1 MDVLRNAHRKR
12 VCIVATVPFALKW
25 FMTPH
30 IILLRDRCDLTL
42 VANDS
47 SEGLEELL
55 GGSVSYV
62 QMPIMRKISIK
73 DDIFSL
79 MKLWQFF
86 RKEKFDCVYSI
97 MPKAGFLSMLASF
110 FAGIPTRLCVF
121 NGEVWANKIGLKRS
135 FLKFLDKI
143 TARFAT
149 VVLAVGPSQRKVLIK
164 NNIIKEDKVNVIAD
178 GSIAGVNLDRF
189 KLNNSVRHQ
198 IRLQNKIETDAI
210 VFLFVGRLARDKGL
224 LDLFRAFS
232 KAAEQNPNIHLMIVG
247 PDEAGLDKV
256 ISSAL
261 ANRFAGRVHR
271 FGFTD
276 YPENYMSAADVLCL
290 PSYREGL
297 STALIEAASM
307 GLPTIASRIYG
318 VTDVVVEGITGILH
332 KPAAEHEI
340 VAAMLSIANNEK
352 LRQKMGA
359 AARLRA
365 VDMFSEERVM
375 KAFSQFYNEMFL
387 ELDKV
392 VEYKKPKLLFVVTE
406 DWYFVSHRL
415 SLAVAARKMG
425 YEVAVVTR
433 IKNHAEIIKEAG
445 IRLIPF
451 KLSRRIG
458 NPLTELLGLFSV
470 YRREHPDIVHHVA
483 MKPIFLG
490 TIAAG
495 LAGFPIQVNA
505 VAGLG
510 WLFISQSPIARWLN
524 PLIRWILFR
533 LLSASRGRVIVQNP
547 DDAELLKKAGVKGS
561 NMLMIRGA
569 GVDTLEFSFSPVPPE
584 PICVVL
590 ASRILWD
597 KGVGEFVDAARQ
609 LIQDGVEARFILV
622 GDPDPDNPTS
632 IPEKILSAWQKEKII
647 EWWGHRDDMVT
658 VFQAAHIVCL
668 PSYREGLPKVLLEAA
683 ACGRPIVTTDV
694 PGCREVVREGE
705 NGLLVPAHN
714 AQALSEALLCLI
726 KNHELRAQ
734 MGRRSREIM
743 LKDFSS
749 EKVIAQTLSVYKEL
763 IE

>member
-1 MDVLRNAHRKR
+1 MTDSRNSHRKR
-12 VCIVATVPFALKW
+12 VCIVATVPFVLKW

-42 VANDS
+42 VANGS

-55 GGSVSYV
+55 SRSVSYV

-79 MKLWQFF
+79 IKLWRFF

-97 MPKAGFLSMLASF
+97 MPKAGFLSMLAAF
-110 FAGIPTRLCVF
+110 FAGIPTRICVF

-135 FLKFLDKI
+135 FLKFLDKV
-143 TARFAT
+143 TVRFAT
-149 VVLAVGPSQRKVLIK
+149 IVLAVGPSQRKVLIQ
-164 NNIIKEDKVNVIAD
+164 NNIIKEDKVDVIAD

-189 KLNNSVRHQ
+189 KLNTSVRHQ
-198 IRLQNKIETDAI
+198 IRSQNKIENDAT
-210 VFLFVGRLARDKGL
+210 VFLFVGRLAPDKGL

-232 KAAEQNPNIHLMIVG
+232 EAAEQNPNVHLMIVG
-247 PDEAGLDKV
+247 PDEADFDKV
-256 ISSAL
+256 ISSTL
-261 ANRFAGRVHR
+261 VPRFEGRIHR
-271 FGFTD
+271 FGFTT
-276 YPENYMSAADVLCL
+276 YPENYMSAADVMCL
-290 PSYREGL
+290 PSYREGF

-307 GLPTIASRIYG
+307 GLPAIASRIYG
-318 VTDVVVEGITGILH
+318 VVDVVIDGGTGILH

-340 VAAMLSIANNEK
+340 AAAMLFLADNEK
-352 LRQKMGA
+352 LRQHMGT

-365 VDMFSEERVM
+365 IEFFSEEHVM
-375 KAFSQFYNEMFL
+375 KAFSQFYNETFL
-387 ELDKV
+387 ELEKA
-392 VEYKKPKLLFVVTE
+392 EGYKKPKLLFVVTE

-415 SLAVAARKMG
+415 SLAVEASKIG
-425 YEVAVVTR
+425 YEVSVVTR

-445 IRLIPF
+445 VRLIPF

-458 NPLTELLGLFSV
+458 NPLMELLGLFSL
-470 YRREHPDIVHHVA
+470 YRQECPDIVHHVGI
-483 MKPIFLG
+483 KPVFLG
-490 TIAAG
+490 KIAAW
-495 LAGFPIQVNA
+495 LAGFPNQVNA

-510 WLFISQSPIARWLN
+510 WLFISRSLMARWFN

-533 LLSASRGRVIVQNP
+533 LLSGPCGRVIVQNP

-561 NMLMIRGA
+561 NMRMIRGA
-569 GVDTLEFSFSPVPPE
+569 GVDTSEFSFSPAPPE

-590 ASRILWD
+590 ASRMLWD
-597 KGVGEFVDAARQ
+597 KGVGEYVDAARQ

-632 IPEKILSAWQKEKII
+632 IPEKTLSAWQKEKVI

-658 VFQAAHIVCL
+658 VFHAAHIVCL

-694 PGCREVVREGE
+694 PGCREVVCEGE
-705 NGLLVPAHN
+705 NGLLVPARN
-714 AQALSEALLCLI
+714 AQALSEALRCLI

-734 MGRRSREIM
+734 MGHRSREIM

-749 EKVIAQTLSVYKEL
+749 EKVIDQTLGVYKEL
-763 IE
+763 IR